1 MGKRKVTEG
10 EKSKEK
16 VRLASCDVF
25 LNFVI
30 LKVVNVVW
38 GFFQQHAEVTYIDV
52 TAYCEDWPYFFIFL
66 KRLTYRK
73 FLTIST

>member
-16 VRLASCDVF
+16 VWLASCDVF

-30 LKVVNVVW
+30 LKVVKKITNFKGGNV
-38 GFFQQHAEVTYIDV
+38 H
-52 TAYCEDWPYFFIFL
+52 
-66 KRLTYRK
+66 
-73 FLTIST
+73 